1 MTALSVRSKDEI
13 PDDAYRKMVLTLMDK
28 QASREVA
35 TAEVFGQCVLYAPT
49 VEDKIRITRFQ
60 HEELKHFQLLAKLM
74 GDLGVDMDVYVRDR
88 QRAGARFT
96 GDEADIQIR
105 DWLDATLFNFMIDRA
120 ATFQLTEYTKGSY
133 LPLAK
138 ANDVIL
144 KEEEGHKNF
153 GEACLEEMCQD
164 PATRAEIQRRF
175 KKWFVAS
182 MRIFGRA
189 GTPGNQYCLRVGLK
203 DTGQRRHRR
212 RVPRQHP
219 ARHGALRAP
228 LPRSARAPARAA
240 AADRP
245 ERPCRSSGL
254 AQRTETELLFP
265 GHSKDDRLD
274 RVVIDAVC
282 TAETESGRRNLPSLI
297 QNPFEPV
304 LTGTGESHGTHQ
316 ADHDRRAAQVRRT
329 GISQSIRQRW
339 RHIVGRLDP

>member
-74 GDLGVDMDVYVRDR
+74 GELGVDMDVYVRDR
-88 QRAGARFT
+88 RRAGARFT

-105 DWLDATLFNFMIDRA
+105 DWQDATLFNFMIDRA

-203 DTGQRRHRR
+203 TRDSGDI
-212 RVPRQHP
+212 
-219 ARHGALRAP
+219 
-228 LPRSARAPARAA
+228 AA
-240 AADRP
+240 AY
-245 ERPCRSSGL
+245 
-254 AQRTETELLFP
+254 
-265 GHSKDDRLD
+265 LD
-274 RVVIDAVC
+274 
-282 TAETESGRRNLPSLI
+282 
-297 QNPFEPV
+297 
-304 LTGTGESHGTHQ
+304 
-316 ADHDRRAAQVRRT
+316 
-329 GISQSIRQRW
+329 SIRPVMARCGLRFPDRSELPLELPPQ
-339 RHIVGRLDP
+339 IDLNVPAGAAAL

>member
-1 MTALSVRSKDEI
+1 
-13 PDDAYRKMVLTLMDK
+13 
-28 QASREVA
+28 
-35 TAEVFGQCVLYAPT
+35 
-49 VEDKIRITRFQ
+49 
-60 HEELKHFQLLAKLM
+60 
-74 GDLGVDMDVYVRDR
+74 MDVYVRDR
-88 QRAGARFT
+88 RRAGARFT

-203 DTGQRRHRR
+203 TRDSGDI
-212 RVPRQHP
+212 
-219 ARHGALRAP
+219 
-228 LPRSARAPARAA
+228 AA
-240 AADRP
+240 AY
-245 ERPCRSSGL
+245 
-254 AQRTETELLFP
+254 
-265 GHSKDDRLD
+265 LD
-274 RVVIDAVC
+274 
-282 TAETESGRRNLPSLI
+282 
-297 QNPFEPV
+297 
-304 LTGTGESHGTHQ
+304 
-316 ADHDRRAAQVRRT
+316 
-329 GISQSIRQRW
+329 SIRLVMARCGLRFPDRSELPLELPPQ
-339 RHIVGRLDP
+339 IDLNVPAGAAA

>member
-1 MTALSVRSKDEI
+1 MTASSVRSKDEI

-74 GDLGVDMDVYVRDR
+74 GELGVDMDVYVRDR

-203 DTGQRRHRR
+203 TRDSGDIAAAYLDSIRP
-212 RVPRQHP
+212 VM
-219 ARHGALRAP
+219 ARCGLRFPDRSELP
-228 LPRSARAPARAA
+228 LELPPQIDLNVPARAA
-240 AADRP
+240 A
-245 ERPCRSSGL
+245 
-254 AQRTETELLFP
+254 
-265 GHSKDDRLD
+265 
-274 RVVIDAVC
+274 
-282 TAETESGRRNLPSLI
+282 
-297 QNPFEPV
+297 
-304 LTGTGESHGTHQ
+304 
-316 ADHDRRAAQVRRT
+316 
-329 GISQSIRQRW
+329 
-339 RHIVGRLDP
+339 